1 MVILTTQP
9 SVGSWNVSRSVPL
22 AEVKAKL
29 SSCVRS
35 AERGKPIVITR
46 HGRPVA
52 ALVSAE
58 DLDRIQRLRAAGPEG
73 GLASLAGGWEGSG
86 DLAAWLESRSRDRRR
101 SHEPLA

>member
-1 MVILTTQP
+1 MVILTIHA
-9 SVGSWNVSRSVPL
+9 SVGNWIMLRNIPL

-73 GLASLAGGWEGSG
+73 GLASLAGGWEESG

-101 SHEPLA
+101 SQEPLA

>member
-1 MVILTTQP
+1 M
-9 SVGSWNVSRSVPL
+9 SRNVPL

-35 AERGKPIVITR
+35 AERGRPIVITR

-73 GLASLAGGWEGSG
+73 GLASLAGGWDGSG
-86 DLAAWLESRSRDRRR
+86 GLAAWLESRSRDQRR
-101 SHEPLA
+101 SHRPLA